1 MGYIESKAFTII
13 PGETMIKLGTPFL
26 RTSPKFRSNV
36 TGASIIRLVIISTI
50 ICDSLPVYL
59 LLSFSSSFAS

>member
-50 ICDSLPVYL
+50 CDSLPVYL